1 MIKGLAIFL
10 ISGLTLSHA
19 DEIVKA
25 SAQKM
30 IVSPGDDSVINIVV
44 EVKDG
49 YHIQANKVIN
59 EFIPTALEI
68 KGDHEIILKNQVFP
82 QAKKFKL
89 EGTEEYLDV
98 YDGRFE
104 INIFFRTQKE
114 IKKGIHQL
122 KGILSYQA
130 CNSIRCLFPRSTEF
144 AIEIE
149 VR

>member
-1 MIKGLAIFL
+1 MIKGLTIFL
-10 ISGLTLSHA
+10 ISSLTLSHA

-25 SAQKM
+25 RAQKK
-30 IVSPGDDSVINIVV
+30 IISAGDDAMINIVV
-44 EVKDG
+44 EVMEG
-49 YHIQANKVIN
+49 YHIQANKVSN
-59 EFIPTALEI
+59 EFIPTTLEI
-68 KGDHEIILKNQVFP
+68 KGDHEIILKSQVFP

-104 INIFFRTQKE
+104 INIFFKTQKE

-122 KGILSYQA
+122 NGILSYQA
-130 CNSIRCLFPRSTEF
+130 CNAIRCLFPRSTEF